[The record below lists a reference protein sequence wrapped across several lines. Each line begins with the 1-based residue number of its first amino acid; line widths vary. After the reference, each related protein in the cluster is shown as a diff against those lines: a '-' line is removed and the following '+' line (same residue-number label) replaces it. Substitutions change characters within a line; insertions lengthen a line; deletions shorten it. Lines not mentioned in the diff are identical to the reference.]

1 MSKRH
6 MFKQSRSA
14 GNNEKTIF
22 SCMIYDVFHKIFKD
36 IDIYM
41 VSEYCQPNKS
51 IYVKSVIPE
60 SINDEIR
67 FILKQNQSLVA

>member
-1 MSKRH
+1 MMYFIR
-6 MFKQSRSA
+6 
-14 GNNEKTIF
+14 
-22 SCMIYDVFHKIFKD
+22 YFKD

-67 FILKQNQSLVA
+67 FILKKNLSLVA